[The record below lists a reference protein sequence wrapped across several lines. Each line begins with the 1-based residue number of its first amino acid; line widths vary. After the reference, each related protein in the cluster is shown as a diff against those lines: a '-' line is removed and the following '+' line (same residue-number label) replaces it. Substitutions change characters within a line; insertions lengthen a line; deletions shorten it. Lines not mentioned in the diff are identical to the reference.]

1 MSYQQMADFND
12 YLKKV
17 RMDPE
22 CRVIVLTGEG
32 KSFCAGFNLNEL
44 NFEPPAD
51 MGRAQRDHCIMQTI
65 CSDQAVNMRNA
76 MQPIIGALKGH
87 AVGGGLSLACACD
100 LRVCGESFKMQ
111 AGYLNI
117 GLTGTD
123 MSGSY
128 YLPRI
133 VGYARAAEALMT
145 ARRIG
150 AEELKEWGF
159 ANKVVAD
166 EDVVEEAVKMAE
178 AMVKNSAPLGLRLTK
193 ESLQVSL
200 DNSFESQIKM
210 ENRNQVL
217 ASQTEDNRRGVR
229 KMNPKLRD
237 EVKAHPENFA
247 FSNM

>member
-1 MSYQQMADFND
+1 
-12 YLKKV
+12 
-17 RMDPE
+17 
-22 CRVIVLTGEG
+22 
-32 KSFCAGFNLNEL
+32 
-44 NFEPPAD
+44 
-51 MGRAQRDHCIMQTI
+51 
-65 CSDQAVNMRNA
+65 
-76 MQPIIGALKGH
+76 
-87 AVGGGLSLACACD
+87 
-100 LRVCGESFKMQ
+100 
-111 AGYLNI
+111 
-117 GLTGTD
+117 
-123 MSGSY
+123 
-128 YLPRI
+128 
-133 VGYARAAEALMT
+133 MT

>member
-1 MSYQQMADFND
+1 M
-12 YLKKV
+12 
-17 RMDPE
+17 
-22 CRVIVLTGEG
+22 
-32 KSFCAGFNLNEL
+32 
-44 NFEPPAD
+44 
-51 MGRAQRDHCIMQTI
+51 
-65 CSDQAVNMRNA
+65 
-76 MQPIIGALKGH
+76 
-87 AVGGGLSLACACD
+87 
-100 LRVCGESFKMQ
+100 
-111 AGYLNI
+111 
-117 GLTGTD
+117 
-123 MSGSY
+123 
-128 YLPRI
+128 
-133 VGYARAAEALMT
+133 
-145 ARRIG
+145 
-150 AEELKEWGF
+150 GF

>member
-1 MSYQQMADFND
+1 
-12 YLKKV
+12 
-17 RMDPE
+17 
-22 CRVIVLTGEG
+22 
-32 KSFCAGFNLNEL
+32 
-44 NFEPPAD
+44 
-51 MGRAQRDHCIMQTI
+51 
-65 CSDQAVNMRNA
+65 
-76 MQPIIGALKGH
+76 
-87 AVGGGLSLACACD
+87 
-100 LRVCGESFKMQ
+100 MQ
-111 AGYLNI
+111 AGSLNI

>member
-1 MSYQQMADFND
+1 
-12 YLKKV
+12 
-17 RMDPE
+17 
-22 CRVIVLTGEG
+22 
-32 KSFCAGFNLNEL
+32 
-44 NFEPPAD
+44 
-51 MGRAQRDHCIMQTI
+51 
-65 CSDQAVNMRNA
+65 
-76 MQPIIGALKGH
+76 
-87 AVGGGLSLACACD
+87 
-100 LRVCGESFKMQ
+100 MQ

-178 AMVKNSAPLGLRLTK
+178 AMVKNLLLWVFALPRNPCRFPSTTLSSLT
-193 ESLQVSL
+193 L
-200 DNSFESQIKM
+200 DQDGE
-210 ENRNQVL
+210 
-217 ASQTEDNRRGVR
+217 
-229 KMNPKLRD
+229 P
-237 EVKAHPENFA
+237 
-247 FSNM
+247 